1 MLVVALRRGP
11 RGLLVRAAQSMLR
24 QDQQPLDVICSGEP
38 SGVDRCAWEEPM
50 RLASAHRAVLLLA
63 GAIFGRCTAVAELE
77 TTAHAASTSVFVQSE
92 EQNTALAHMG
102 HLLPH
107 FPVLDRPGPQQAS
120 RAPFW
125 CVHRSN

>member
-1 MLVVALRRGP
+1 
-11 RGLLVRAAQSMLR
+11 
-24 QDQQPLDVICSGEP
+24 
-38 SGVDRCAWEEPM
+38 M
-50 RLASAHRAVLLLA
+50 RLALAHRAVLRLA
-63 GAIFGRCTAVAELE
+63 GAIFGRCTAVAELG